1 MVTSRGKSDVQRF
14 IAAAPEEIITKL
26 LVGAGRA
33 GGKVIAQEAKD
44 RVISQD
50 VADNIIVR
58 TKRDDT
64 RIVVKIRVKSGF
76 ANSIG
81 NWLEWG
87 TSPHFISVDDSQRD
101 GRSVRR
107 INELSKAPGASHSL
121 VIGGKFVGETVF
133 HPGAQA
139 HPFLRPALDLK
150 EGEAISMAQS
160 YINSRIIS
168 GAIVGQADSGDPEA

>member
-1 MVTSRGKSDVQRF
+1 MATSRGKSEVQRYM
-14 IAAAPEEIITKL
+14 AGLPEEIVSKM

-33 GGKVIAQEAKD
+33 GGKVIAEEAKE

-58 TKRDDT
+58 TKREDT
-64 RIVVKIRVKSGF
+64 RVVVKIRVKSGF

-87 TSPHFISVDDSQRD
+87 TAPHFISVDDSQRQ
-101 GRSVRR
+101 GKSVAR
-107 INELSKAPGASHSL
+107 INALAREGTL
-121 VIGGKFVGETVF
+121 VINGRFVGDTVY
-133 HPGAQA
+133 HPGARP

-160 YINSRIIS
+160 YINARVVT
-168 GAIVGQADSGDPEA
+168 GKIVGQPDSGDTEE

>member
-1 MVTSRGKSDVQRF
+1 MATSRGKSEVHRY
-14 IAAAPEEIITKL
+14 IAGLPEEIVSKL

-33 GGKVIAQEAKD
+33 GGKVIADEAKE
-44 RVISQD
+44 RTISQD

-58 TKRDDT
+58 TKREDT
-64 RIVVKIRVKSGF
+64 RVVVKIRVKQGF

-87 TSPHFISVDDSQRD
+87 TAPHFISVDKSQS
-101 GRSVRR
+101 GGKSVAR
-107 INELSKAPGASHSL
+107 INALARQGSL
-121 VIGGKFVGETVF
+121 VINGKFVGDTVY
-133 HPGAQA
+133 HPGARP

-160 YINSRIIS
+160 YINARITPA
-168 GAIVGQADSGDPEA
+168 GIVGQADRGDGDQ